1 MKNTECNLQE
11 LLKAEQEM
19 FNSLDRTLNKFND
32 SLPVI
37 NELVEATDQLKSNIA
52 SYLIIVNKFLEYVD
66 QGKEEAAT
74 TEKDRLKNKL
84 ILLNG
89 KGK

>member
-1 MKNTECNLQE
+1 MSNTDDKLQE
-11 LLKAEQEM
+11 LLNAEQDIY
-19 FNSLDRTLNKFND
+19 NSLDRILNKFND
-32 SLPVI
+32 SIPVI
-37 NELVEATDQLKSNIA
+37 KELVKDTDELKGNIA